1 MYLFGHL
8 IGLFEYASFERNV
21 KLKNLIKLLSIVAI
35 SSKIHCA
42 PIEPE
47 KSLGIEVS
55 KFYQDYFGK
64 PQYSEVPKKYTLD
77 FIPEEAKQESVRQ
90 GFHRK
95 TEQILN
101 FPTFFPNKEL
111 ALIVYNQLF

>member
-1 MYLFGHL
+1 MYLSSHL
-8 IGLFEYASFERNV
+8 IFLKLTNV
-21 KLKNLIKLLSIVAI
+21 IELLSIVAI

-47 KSLGIEVS
+47 KSLGIEIS

-64 PQYSEVPKKYTLD
+64 RQYSEIPKKFTLELD
-77 FIPEEAKQESVRQ
+77 FIPEEAKQESFRQ

-101 FPTFFPNKEL
+101 FPTF
-111 ALIVYNQLF
+111 LIFQTRKFRP

>member
-1 MYLFGHL
+1 MYLFSHL
-8 IGLFEYASFERNV
+8 IFLKLTNV
-21 KLKNLIKLLSIVAI
+21 IELLSIVAI

-47 KSLGIEVS
+47 KSRGIEVS

-64 PQYSEVPKKYTLD
+64 RQYSEIPKKYTLD
-77 FIPEEAKQESVRQ
+77 FIPEEAKQESFRQ

-101 FPTFFPNKEL
+101 FPTF
-111 ALIVYNQLF
+111 LIFQTNTFRP

>member
-64 PQYSEVPKKYTLD
+64 RQYSEMPQKYTLD
-77 FIPEEAKQESVRQ
+77 FIPEEAKQESFRQ

-101 FPTFFPNKEL
+101 FPTF
-111 ALIVYNQLF
+111 LIFQTSKFRP

>member
-35 SSKIHCA
+35 SSKIHCT

-47 KSLGIEVS
+47 KSLGIE
-55 KFYQDYFGK
+55 DYFGK
-64 PQYSEVPKKYTLD
+64 PQYSEMPKKYTLD

-95 TEQILN
+95 TE
-101 FPTFFPNKEL
+101 
-111 ALIVYNQLF
+111 